1 METTNTVFFTLHKK
15 PHFLFPNVLRRSSFQ
30 KNCTGIWSF
39 LYYQER
45 WYFFFPKI
53 SCYSSD
59 GKWKMIFPKKI
70 YGNMIFYSNVL
81 ERWSFQKNRTAIWS
95 LLSYY
100 LERLYF
106 FFPKIWSYSLDA
118 KWKMIF
124 LKKKKYIEKW
134 YFLEMPWKD
143 GLSKKNGAWI
153 WSFLYYLERLGFFFQ
168 KIYFSLDGKWKM
180 IFFKKYMEVWYFL
193 CICKNVTNMIFSR
206 KIYLK
211 VIDIL
216 DRILERV
223 PIILCTFMETFRRF
237 DILLS
242 SEKNP
247 GNLIYRI

>member
-1 METTNTVFFTLHKK
+1 MIFLVLSGKMI
-15 PHFLFPNVLRRSSFQ
+15 FLFPENIILFFRRKMKDDLSQ
-30 KNCTGIWSF
+30 KNTWKYDI
-39 LYYQER
+39 
-45 WYFFFPKI
+45 FFKC
-53 SCYSSD
+53 SE
-59 GKWKMIFPKKI
+59 KMVFPKKSH
-70 YGNMIFYSNVL
+70 GNMIFLVVL
-81 ERWSFQKNRTAIWS
+81 SG
-95 LLSYY
+95 
-100 LERLYF
+100 
-106 FFPKIWSYSLDA
+106 
-118 KWKMIF
+118 KMIF
-124 LKKKKYIEKW
+124 LFPENMILFFRRKMKDDLSQKKKKYIEKW
-134 YFLEMPWKD
+134 YFLEMPRKD